1 MFRQRHCYNG
11 WKADLTLLSTHE
23 ASETHLVQ
31 DSDHELFTRLDRI
44 EGLLLEAKSHRSA
57 PTKSHLADQPYAPL
71 DYQFPTLSSRLA
83 ENQPC
88 GETENSDVVVFGFD
102 LHCLSSFG
110 TKEFHQALLPLRVN
124 NFEESLEQELKE
136 GNSLFEGDQVE
147 LLDLDLSPQNCG
159 RLQQLFARHVLPQRP
174 IFDHETSSKLVAR
187 VARERPLPKT
197 LDTAFTLLIL
207 ALGSM
212 STDSQ
217 NLSYDPLT
225 TPGLDYFRAACQ
237 IVDGDRK
244 SNYTLQYAQCPILMS
259 VYFQSCLLP
268 IQAFE
273 SIRVASEKIVLLLQM
288 RKRIASDRSY
298 ASLCQRAYWACYL
311 IEQDLQMYISHSS
324 CLLQSIHELVP
335 LPTSD
340 SEEPGFYG
348 FLADIAL
355 CRIVAR
361 ARNGISWNRAMLKEP
376 VIVRE
381 IILQLSEWYAT
392 LPPPIKFP
400 LLDLCQAGVFSNGT
414 LLDTQQAQLRAKF
427 FSTHAIL
434 HWPNVV
440 LLLEIQS
447 PTTRQADDQVNHDSS
462 HILNGAAKALEFAIM
477 SIYAFESLYS
487 NPNLLMDS
495 NGGTFYAIM
504 ILLLSV
510 YNNLSLK
517 TVQHPRTMEA
527 LCSGWHLLKYW
538 PDKPAA
544 ESGREKVERLFREKG
559 IRLPTH
565 HGNAENVEFAREL

>member
-1 MFRQRHCYNG
+1 MAITELIFPKLKLDQALLKTFAETLPAAAKETFSGIPGLTSYYRGKVIEARNVSQATDLDHSGLTMVLEWDKISSFNTFWASEGFAAFRSVMKPFMLSPVSPELYYSEIADSGNTTACRYTQYIKVDGGHSENKSVESSWEKLTQEIGIDTKSFHAWGIQESDGAFMGMNG
-11 WKADLTLLSTHE
+11 WSSLE
-23 ASETHLVQ
+23 
-31 DSDHELFTRLDRI
+31 DSDHDLFSRLDRI

-57 PTKSHLADQPYAPL
+57 ATKSHLADQPYAPL

-83 ENQPC
+83 ENQLC

-102 LHCLSSFG
+102 LHCLSSFR

-124 NFEESLEQELKE
+124 DFEESLEQELKE
-136 GNSLFEGDQVE
+136 DLFQ
-147 LLDLDLSPQNCG
+147 
-159 RLQQLFARHVLPQRP
+159 
-174 IFDHETSSKLVAR
+174 
-187 VARERPLPKT
+187 KT
-197 LDTAFTLLIL
+197 LDTALTLLIL

-217 NLSYDPLT
+217 NMSYDPAT

-244 SNYTLQYAQCPILMS
+244 SNYTLQHVQCHILMS

-288 RKRIASDRSY
+288 RKRIASDRS
-298 ASLCQRAYWACYL
+298 
-311 IEQDLQMYISHSS
+311 
-324 CLLQSIHELVP
+324 
-335 LPTSD
+335 D

-348 FLADIAL
+348 FLACIAL

-361 ARNGISWNRAMLKEP
+361 ARNGISWNRVMLKEP

-381 IILQLSEWYAT
+381 IILQLSKWYAT

-427 FSTHAIL
+427 FSTHALL

-462 HILNGAAKALEFAIM
+462 HILNGAAKALEFATM

-487 NPNLLMDS
+487 NPNLLMES

-510 YNNLSLK
+510 YRGYIYY
-517 TVQHPRTMEA
+517 QE
-527 LCSGWHLLKYW
+527 GQ
-538 PDKPAA
+538 
-544 ESGREKVERLFREKG
+544 
-559 IRLPTH
+559 
-565 HGNAENVEFAREL
+565 

>member
-1 MFRQRHCYNG
+1 MVGKQTLRYPVPMKRKAISIQRHTANRVTRQKTNYPKKRVSVACEVCRSRKTRCDAAQPTCSFCAQTGALCEYR
-11 WKADLTLLSTHE
+11 SSQMPE
-23 ASETHLVQ
+23 SSETHLVQ
-31 DSDHELFTRLDRI
+31 DSDHDLFSRLDRI

-57 PTKSHLADQPYAPL
+57 ATKSHLADQPYAPL

-83 ENQPC
+83 ENQLC

-102 LHCLSSFG
+102 LHCLSSFR

-124 NFEESLEQELKE
+124 DFEESLEQELKE
-136 GNSLFEGDQVE
+136 
-147 LLDLDLSPQNCG
+147 
-159 RLQQLFARHVLPQRP
+159 A
-174 IFDHETSSKLVAR
+174 
-187 VARERPLPKT
+187 
-197 LDTAFTLLIL
+197 
-207 ALGSM
+207 
-212 STDSQ
+212 
-217 NLSYDPLT
+217 T

-244 SNYTLQYAQCPILMS
+244 SNYTLQHVQCHILMS

-288 RKRIASDRSY
+288 RKRIASDRS
-298 ASLCQRAYWACYL
+298 
-311 IEQDLQMYISHSS
+311 S

-348 FLADIAL
+348 FLACIAL

-361 ARNGISWNRAMLKEP
+361 ARNGISWNRVMLKEP

-381 IILQLSEWYAT
+381 IILQLSKWYAT

-427 FSTHAIL
+427 FSTHALL

-462 HILNGAAKALEFAIM
+462 HILNGAAKALEFATM

-487 NPNLLMDS
+487 NPNLLMES
-495 NGGTFYAIM
+495 NGEVIFIIKRVSKAAIARSEEGYATA
-504 ILLLSV
+504 LGLSV
-510 YNNLSLK
+510 YNDPSLK
-517 TVQHPRTMEA
+517 MVQHLRTMEA
-527 LCSGWHLLKYW
+527 LCSGWHLL
-538 PDKPAA
+538 
-544 ESGREKVERLFREKG
+544 R
-559 IRLPTH
+559 
-565 HGNAENVEFAREL
+565 NAENIELARELQNVLELDVPG

>member
-1 MFRQRHCYNG
+1 MAITELIFPKLKLDQALLKTFAETLPAAAKETFSGIPGLTSYYRGKVIEARNVSQATDLDHSGLTMVLEWDKISSFNTFWASEGFAAFRSVMKPFMLSPVSPELYYSEIADSGNTTACRYTQYIKVDGGHSENKSVESSWEKLTQEIGIDTKSFHAWGIQESDGAFMGMNG
-11 WKADLTLLSTHE
+11 WSSLE
-23 ASETHLVQ
+23 
-31 DSDHELFTRLDRI
+31 DSDHDLFSRLDRI

-57 PTKSHLADQPYAPL
+57 ATKSHLADQPYAPL

-83 ENQPC
+83 ENQLC

-102 LHCLSSFG
+102 LHCLSSFR

-124 NFEESLEQELKE
+124 DFEESLEQELKE
-136 GNSLFEGDQVE
+136 DLFQ
-147 LLDLDLSPQNCG
+147 
-159 RLQQLFARHVLPQRP
+159 
-174 IFDHETSSKLVAR
+174 
-187 VARERPLPKT
+187 KT
-197 LDTAFTLLIL
+197 LDTALTLLIL

-217 NLSYDPLT
+217 NMSYDPAT

-244 SNYTLQYAQCPILMS
+244 SNYTLQHVQCHILMS

-288 RKRIASDRSY
+288 RKRIASDRS
-298 ASLCQRAYWACYL
+298 
-311 IEQDLQMYISHSS
+311 
-324 CLLQSIHELVP
+324 
-335 LPTSD
+335 D

-348 FLADIAL
+348 FLACIAL

-361 ARNGISWNRAMLKEP
+361 ARNGISWNRVMLKEP

-381 IILQLSEWYAT
+381 IILQLSKWYAT

-427 FSTHAIL
+427 FSTHALL

-462 HILNGAAKALEFAIM
+462 HILNGAAKALEFATM
-477 SIYAFESLYS
+477 SIYA
-487 NPNLLMDS
+487 
-495 NGGTFYAIM
+495 
-504 ILLLSV
+504 
-510 YNNLSLK
+510 
-517 TVQHPRTMEA
+517 
-527 LCSGWHLLKYW
+527 
-538 PDKPAA
+538 
-544 ESGREKVERLFREKG
+544 
-559 IRLPTH
+559 
-565 HGNAENVEFAREL
+565 NAENIELARELQNVLELDVPG

>member
-1 MFRQRHCYNG
+1 
-11 WKADLTLLSTHE
+11 
-23 ASETHLVQ
+23 
-31 DSDHELFTRLDRI
+31 
-44 EGLLLEAKSHRSA
+44 
-57 PTKSHLADQPYAPL
+57 
-71 DYQFPTLSSRLA
+71 
-83 ENQPC
+83 
-88 GETENSDVVVFGFD
+88 
-102 LHCLSSFG
+102 
-110 TKEFHQALLPLRVN
+110 
-124 NFEESLEQELKE
+124 
-136 GNSLFEGDQVE
+136 
-147 LLDLDLSPQNCG
+147 
-159 RLQQLFARHVLPQRP
+159 
-174 IFDHETSSKLVAR
+174 
-187 VARERPLPKT
+187 
-197 LDTAFTLLIL
+197 
-207 ALGSM
+207 
-212 STDSQ
+212 
-217 NLSYDPLT
+217 
-225 TPGLDYFRAACQ
+225 
-237 IVDGDRK
+237 
-244 SNYTLQYAQCPILMS
+244 
-259 VYFQSCLLP
+259 
-268 IQAFE
+268 
-273 SIRVASEKIVLLLQM
+273 
-288 RKRIASDRSY
+288 
-298 ASLCQRAYWACYL
+298 
-311 IEQDLQMYISHSS
+311 
-324 CLLQSIHELVP
+324 
-335 LPTSD
+335 
-340 SEEPGFYG
+340 
-348 FLADIAL
+348 
-355 CRIVAR
+355 
-361 ARNGISWNRAMLKEP
+361 MLKEP

-527 LCSGWHLLKYW
+527 LCSGWHLLRYW